1 MNLNDSNNLA
11 LTAYRLRQL
20 MSENVIASLFTDSEN
35 PDDFIAGYVRRVSPL
50 EAVVESISPYGLHDG
65 CYIMRNACVNEAVCD
80 IVYAERL
87 ELLMKLNPSPPF
99 GMPMPGE
106 DVDYLR
112 FSLDWAKEN
121 QRVVTVWTHTDS
133 YIGFVE
139 RADDLRATI
148 GVLDFMGRDPVPMQI
163 LMKDIEL
170 ISLGSEEERMYET
183 LFRYFSQ
190 EPGSAR

>member
-20 MSENVIASLFTDSEN
+20 MGDNAIASLFTDDEN
-35 PDDFIAGYVRRVSPL
+35 PDDFIAGYVRRVNPI
-50 EAVVESISPYGLHDG
+50 EAVVESISPYGQHDG
-65 CYIMRNACVNEAVCD
+65 FYIVRSSCINEVICD

-87 ELLMKLNPSPPF
+87 ELLMQLKPSPPF
-99 GMPMPGE
+99 EMPLPGE
-106 DVDYLR
+106 NEDYMR
-112 FSLDWAKEN
+112 FSLEWAREN
-121 QRVVTVWTHTDS
+121 ARVVTVWTHTDS
-133 YIGFVE
+133 YVGFVE
-139 RADDLRATI
+139 HADDLRATI

-183 LFRYFSQ
+183 LYAHFTGNDNTSV
-190 EPGSAR
+190 